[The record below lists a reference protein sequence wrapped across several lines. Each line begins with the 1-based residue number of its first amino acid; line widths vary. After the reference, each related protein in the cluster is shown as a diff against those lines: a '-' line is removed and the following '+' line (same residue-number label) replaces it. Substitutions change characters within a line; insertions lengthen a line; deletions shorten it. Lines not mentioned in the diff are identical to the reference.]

1 MGTPNVAGRKCWF
14 NPYSASIIG
23 LFFWSYNFLVCL
35 LFIRKKIWTKH
46 AKRKVY
52 QYLFILLAQLVV
64 LAYLV
69 GEIHPHRESSVNNKD
84 MAIMGITFFLG
95 LMTSYMFYR
104 HRPD

>member
-1 MGTPNVAGRKCWF
+1 MLQVENVGLILIAHLLLGYFFGVTIFWYVY
-14 NPYSASIIG
+14 YSSE
-23 LFFWSYNFLVCL
+23 
-35 LFIRKKIWTKH
+35 KKIWTKR

-64 LAYLV
+64 FAYLV

-84 MAIMGITFFLG
+84 MVIMGITFFLG

-104 HRPD
+104 HRPY